1 MHYLATLF
9 VVLFTGVT
17 AMAQTHNSIT
27 LPMCNG
33 AANQTATLVWLTT
46 TPHAG
51 DTIKLSDSNYTLLK
65 SNLTFNTLG
74 EMSDAALKGSL
85 ISNNVATLLLDASG
99 DKNAQI
105 FLDTELLAD
114 KTGTPVKRECSYRLR
129 YK

>member
-1 MHYLATLF
+1 MKHIITLYLLLLTT
-9 VVLFTGVT
+9 VG
-17 AMAQTHNSIT
+17 AMAQTHSSIT
-27 LPMCNG
+27 LPLCS
-33 AANQTATLVWLTT
+33 APATEATLVWLNNV
-46 TPHAG
+46 PKAG

-74 EMSDAALKGSL
+74 EMSDAGLQGNL

-99 DKNAQI
+99 DKNGQI

-114 KTGTPVKRECSYRLR
+114 KTGVPVKRECTYRLR

>member
-1 MHYLATLF
+1 MRYLAVILLLTGTLR
-9 VVLFTGVT
+9 L
-17 AMAQTHNSIT
+17 AAQANSIT
-27 LPMCNG
+27 LPLCS
-33 AANQTATLVWLTT
+33 APATEATLVWLHDV
-46 TPHAG
+46 PKAG

-74 EMSDAALKGSL
+74 EMSDAGLKGNL

>member
-1 MHYLATLF
+1 MRYLAVILLLTGTLR
-9 VVLFTGVT
+9 L
-17 AMAQTHNSIT
+17 AAQANSIT
-27 LPMCNG
+27 LPLCS
-33 AANQTATLVWLTT
+33 APATEAMLVWLYDV
-46 TPHAG
+46 PKAG
-51 DTIKLSDSNYTLLK
+51 DSIKLSDSNYTLLK

-74 EMSDAALKGSL
+74 EMSDAGLKGNL

-114 KTGTPVKRECSYRLR
+114 KTGTPVKRECSYRFR

>member
-1 MHYLATLF
+1 MRYLAVILLLTGTLR
-9 VVLFTGVT
+9 L
-17 AMAQTHNSIT
+17 AAQANSIT
-27 LPMCNG
+27 LPLCS
-33 AANQTATLVWLTT
+33 APATEATLVWLYDV
-46 TPHAG
+46 PKAG

-74 EMSDAALKGSL
+74 EMSDAGLKGNL

>member
-1 MHYLATLF
+1 MRYLAVILLLTGTLR
-9 VVLFTGVT
+9 L
-17 AMAQTHNSIT
+17 AAQANSIT
-27 LPMCNG
+27 LPLCS
-33 AANQTATLVWLTT
+33 APATEATLVWLYDV
-46 TPHAG
+46 PKAG
-51 DTIKLSDSNYTLLK
+51 DTIKLSDNNYTLLK

-74 EMSDAALKGSL
+74 EMSDAGLKGNL
-85 ISNNVATLLLDASG
+85 ISKNVATLLLDASG